1 MRMRHCG
8 VIPFRSGITRG
19 SLHPR
24 NRESRKKTCIYFAF
38 SSLLDFLRL
47 AVIRLTF
54 FFSFGPRCFP
64 APHLRF
70 LFRPQFSHVLFLC
83 LSLPL
88 SLFLPI
94 HWFYSMSFCGIC
106 DPMLHADSVVASR
119 RATFILLPLRKLSW
133 CASPGASERNV
144 TFWKPLSGVVCRKLC
159 VISNAH
165 AAFGLS

>member
-24 NRESRKKTCIYFAF
+24 NRKSRKKTCIYFAF
-38 SSLLDFLRL
+38 SSFLDFLRL
-47 AVIRLTF
+47 AVIRLIF
-54 FFSFGPRCFP
+54 FFVRSQVFSRTSFTVSFPPPILPRS
-64 APHLRF
+64 
-70 LFRPQFSHVLFLC
+70 FS
-83 LSLPL
+83 LSFSTSVSFHP
-88 SLFLPI
+88 SI